1 MTSQIKN
8 LIIWGGAFFVLIM
21 IGMSGCNSYNK
32 MVTMDEAVTAQWQ
45 QVENQYQRRM
55 DLIPN
60 LVNTV
65 QGYADFEKSTIIA
78 VTEARASVGQ
88 VKIDPSNLN
97 AGNIQKYQQAQDNLG
112 SAISRLLVVAE
123 KYPELKANQNF
134 LDLQAQLE
142 GTENRIANERRV
154 FNEAGQALNTYIR
167 TFPRNIWANLFGIE
181 KRDYFEAVEGAEKAP
196 TVKFDTK

>member
-8 LIIWGGAFFVLIM
+8 LIIWGGLFFVLIM
-21 IGMSGCNSYNK
+21 IGMNGCSSYNN
-32 MVTMDEAVTAQWQ
+32 MVTMDEAVTANWQ

-88 VKIDPSNLN
+88 VKIDPSKLDANS
-97 AGNIQKYQQAQDNLG
+97 IQKFQQAQDNLG

-154 FNEAGQALNTYIR
+154 FNETSQALNTYIR
-167 TFPRNIWANLFGIE
+167 TFPKNIWAGLFGIE
-181 KRDYFEAVEGAEKAP
+181 KRDYFESDAGAEKAP
-196 TVKFDTK
+196 SVKFDTK

>member
-1 MTSQIKN
+1 MKK
-8 LIIWGGAFFVLIM
+8 LIIWGSLLFVIILI
-21 IGMSGCNSYNK
+21 GFSGCGSYNN
-32 MVTMDEAVTAQWQ
+32 MVTMDEAVTANWQ
-45 QVENQYQRRM
+45 QVENQYQRRL

-65 QGYADFEKSTIIA
+65 QGYADFEKSTIVA
-78 VTEARASVGQ
+78 VTEARAKVGQ
-88 VKIDPSNLN
+88 IKVDASNPES
-97 AGNIQKYQQAQDNLG
+97 IKQFQAAQGELG

-123 KYPELKANQNF
+123 QYPNLKANQNF

-154 FNEAGQALNTYIR
+154 FNESAQALNSYIR
-167 TFPRNIWANLFGIE
+167 TFPKNIWAGMFGIE
-181 KRDYFEAVEGAEKAP
+181 KRAYFESDAGAEKAP

>member
-1 MTSQIKN
+1 
-8 LIIWGGAFFVLIM
+8 
-21 IGMSGCNSYNK
+21 
-32 MVTMDEAVTAQWQ
+32 MVTMDEAVTANWQ
-45 QVENQYQRRM
+45 QVENQYQRRL

-65 QGYADFEKSTIIA
+65 QGYADFEKSTIVA
-78 VTEARASVGQ
+78 VTDARSRVGQ
-88 VKIDPSNLN
+88 IKVDASNPES
-97 AGNIQKYQQAQDNLG
+97 IKQFQAAQGELG

-123 KYPELKANQNF
+123 KYPDLKANQNF

-154 FNEAGQALNTYIR
+154 FNETAQELNSYIR
-167 TFPRNIWANLFGIE
+167 TFPKNIWAGLFGIE
-181 KRDYFEAVEGAEKAP
+181 KRNYFEADAGAEKAP

>member
-1 MTSQIKN
+1 MTPQMKKI
-8 LIIWGGAFFVLIM
+8 LVWGIFGLVLFM
-21 IGMSGCNSYNK
+21 IASSGCGSYNN
-32 MVTMDEAVTAQWQ
+32 MVTMDEGVTAQWQ

-88 VKIDPSNLN
+88 VKIDPAHLDQAS
-97 AGNIQKYQQAQDNLG
+97 IQKFQQAQDNLG
-112 SAISRLLVVAE
+112 SAVSRLLVVAE

-134 LDLQAQLE
+134 LELQAQLE

-154 FNEAGQALNTYIR
+154 FNESAQTLNTYIR
-167 TFPRNIWANLFGIE
+167 IFPKNIWAGLFHIE
-181 KRDYFEAVEGAEKAP
+181 KRAYFESSEGAEKAP